1 MPVTEVGVSNGLS
14 RFGLAA
20 PTLPLLL
27 WPTSEAALR
36 HTLCDQQRHT
46 DLPHAQFALSALLQD
61 SQFALSVLLQD
72 YRRTFCP
79 PPHAR
84 PPPYQVFNP
93 LIWGLR
99 NAYRHKLGL
108 WPPARRSLMSY
119 ITRPVRL
126 SALIYQLGV
135 MRLSDIVSGMFAA
148 IARSKPACRILANG
162 FAALLAVR

>member
-1 MPVTEVGVSNGLS
+1 MSNGLS

-46 DLPHAQFALSALLQD
+46 DLPHAQFALS
-61 SQFALSVLLQD
+61 VPLQD